1 MDRPITRHEL
11 HTALLRLLYAKRVA
25 PLPHLIETIGTP
37 YDGVPTYGVI
47 LSGAAKLALRGAMAR
62 ITGRSDPTVGN
73 MWLLDERE
81 GRALIRAAAS
91 AISFGVADGD
101 DVSSPAR
108 LE

>member
-47 LSGAAKLALRGAMAR
+47 LSGAAKLALSGAIAR

-73 MWLLDERE
+73 MWLLDESE
-81 GRALIRAAAS
+81 GRALILAAAS
-91 AISFGVADGD
+91 ATSFGVAEGD
-101 DVSSPAR
+101 NLSSPAR
-108 LE
+108 FE